1 VRSMI
6 LLLAQAAALFG
17 DAGKVWLMQCPRAE
31 DDLTSQS
38 GECYRVVECR
48 RLVSL
53 CRCHMRPEVRG
64 RDAQRQRHD

>member
-1 VRSMI
+1 MI

-38 GECYRVVECR
+38 R
-48 RLVSL
+48 
-53 CRCHMRPEVRG
+53 
-64 RDAQRQRHD
+64 